1 MTAILKVDTIQDT
14 DGNNIINESGNTITI
29 GASGDTIAL
38 AGSSVT
44 GITQG
49 ITMCDE
55 FRLTS
60 SKTVSN
66 TQSDITANLART
78 TRAGFSLLGSSG
90 MTESSGIFTFPSTG
104 FYMVGVLNSYTTT
117 DANRTNAVR
126 LYVTTN
132 NSTYYNIGASSV
144 NTSDDGG
151 SSNSFGAIY
160 SEYLIDVT
168 DTSNVKVKFDAI
180 ANNNS
185 VTYNGDSSS
194 TADGSSTRF
203 MFRRIGDT

>member
-1 MTAILKVDTIQDT
+1 MAITRLGPNQSV
-14 DGNNIINESGNTITI
+14 NL
-29 GASGDTIAL
+29 ASN
-38 AGSSVT
+38 VT
-44 GITQG
+44 GTLPVANGGTALTSGFKNG
-49 ITMCDE
+49 ITEHDE

-60 SKTVSN
+60 SKTASN
-66 TQSDITANLART
+66 TISDITANLART
-78 TRAGFSLLGSSG
+78 TRSGFSLLGTG

-104 FYMVGVLNSYTTT
+104 YYIVGVLNSYTTT
-117 DANRTNAVR
+117 DANRTNGVR

-132 NSTYYNIGASSV
+132 NSTYYNVGASSV

-151 SSNSFGAIY
+151 SSNSFGSIY

-168 DTSNVKVKFDAI
+168 DTSNVKVKFDVI
-180 ANNNS
+180 ANNNA

-203 MFRRIGDT
+203 MFTRIGDT

>member
-1 MTAILKVDTIQDT
+1 MADGTLKV
-14 DGNNIINESGNTITI
+14 GTITTS
-29 GASGDTIAL
+29 SGSGTITL
-38 AGSSVT
+38 GQSGETVDLSNVTIT

-49 ITMCDE
+49 ITMADE

-104 FYMVGVLNSYTTT
+104 YYLVGALNSYTTT
-117 DANRTNAVR
+117 DANRSNSVR
-126 LYVTTN
+126 VFVTTN
-132 NSTYYNIGASSV
+132 NSTYYNIGASGV

-168 DTSNVKVKFDAI
+168 STSLVKVKFDAI
-180 ANNNS
+180 SNNNAT
-185 VTYNGDSSS
+185 VYNGDSSS
-194 TADGSSTRF
+194 TNDGSSTRF

>member
-1 MTAILKVDTIQDT
+1 MADGILKV
-14 DGNNIINESGNTITI
+14 GTITTS
-29 GASGDTIAL
+29 SGSGTITL
-38 AGSSVT
+38 GQSGETVDLSNVTIT

-49 ITMCDE
+49 ITMADE

-104 FYMVGVLNSYTTT
+104 YYLVGALNSYTTT
-117 DANRTNAVR
+117 DANRSNSVR
-126 LYVTTN
+126 VFVTTN
-132 NSTYYNIGASSV
+132 NSTYYNIGASGV

-168 DTSNVKVKFDAI
+168 STSLVKVKFDAI
-180 ANNNS
+180 SNNNAT
-185 VTYNGDSSS
+185 VYNGDSSS
-194 TADGSSTRF
+194 TNDGSSTRF